1 MYSTDV
7 TEEYLD
13 IEARLNV
20 MQSTENRFVELLSET
35 KNVEETIQVEKE
47 LMRIRGDIDSFQS
60 RLNYLDKT
68 TDNSILHLNLTE
80 ETSLVGEN
88 WSVSDSFSDSIK
100 SLVSFS
106 KTLADILVT
115 ILIFSPV
122 VIVGIAVFFGLYKLL
137 KKIRAH

>member
-1 MYSTDV
+1 
-7 TEEYLD
+7 
-13 IEARLNV
+13 
-20 MQSTENRFVELLSET
+20 
-35 KNVEETIQVEKE
+35 
-47 LMRIRGDIDSFQS
+47 MRIRGDIDSFQS

-68 TDNSILHLNLTE
+68 TDNSILHLNMTE
-80 ETSLVGEN
+80 ETSLVGET

-106 KTLADILVT
+106 KTLADIFVT

-122 VIVGIAVFFGLYKLL
+122 VIVGIAIFFGLYKLL

>member
-13 IEARLNV
+13 TEARLNV

-68 TDNSILHLNLTE
+68 TDNSILHLNMTE

-88 WSVSDSFSDSIK
+88 WSVGDSFSDSIK

-106 KTLADILVT
+106 KTLADIFVT

-122 VIVGIAVFFGLYKLL
+122 VIVGIGIFFGLYKLL

>member
-13 IEARLNV
+13 TEARLNV

-68 TDNSILHLNLTE
+68 TDNSILHLYMTE
-80 ETSLVGEN
+80 ETSLVGET

-106 KTLADILVT
+106 KTLADIFVT

-122 VIVGIAVFFGLYKLL
+122 VIVGIAIFFGLYKLL

>member
-13 IEARLNV
+13 TEARLNV

-68 TDNSILHLNLTE
+68 TDNSILHLNMTE
-80 ETSLVGEN
+80 ETSLVGET

-106 KTLADILVT
+106 KTLADIFVT

-122 VIVGIAVFFGLYKLL
+122 VIVGIAIFFGLYKLL

>member
-1 MYSTDV
+1 
-7 TEEYLD
+7 
-13 IEARLNV
+13 

-68 TDNSILHLNLTE
+68 TDNSILHLNMTE
-80 ETSLVGEN
+80 ETSLVGET

-106 KTLADILVT
+106 KTLADIFVT

-122 VIVGIAVFFGLYKLL
+122 VIVGIGIFFGLYKLL

>member
-13 IEARLNV
+13 TEARLNV

-68 TDNSILHLNLTE
+68 TDNSILHLNMTE

-106 KTLADILVT
+106 KTLADIFVT

-122 VIVGIAVFFGLYKLL
+122 VIVGIAIFFGLYKLL